1 MGRVPGG
8 GNHAGT
14 SFIPESDYAGYLL
27 KLPHYYVIITRMD
40 SRFIEVDGAKLRKLR
55 RERALSQQDIER
67 AMGISQAT
75 LSYLEQGKRGARA
88 STLRKLAEVLE
99 VAPKELMKEE

>member
-1 MGRVPGG
+1 M
-8 GNHAGT
+8 
-14 SFIPESDYAGYLL
+14 
-27 KLPHYYVIITRMD
+27 KLPHYYVIIIRMD

-67 AMGISQAT
+67 GTGISQAT
-75 LSYLEQGKRGARA
+75 LSDLEQGKRGARA

-99 VAPKELMKEE
+99 VARKDLMKEE